1 MTALAL
7 TGVRKRYADRPVL
20 DGVDLEIARGEVVAL
35 IGPNGA
41 GKSTLL
47 GCVAGTV
54 IADAGTVAIAG
65 HDLASAP
72 LRARAALRYL
82 PQEIDLPAGVTGREL
97 LELHGAIF
105 AAPVSDAALALADL
119 GEALDFLATTYSV
132 GMRRRTLLAALS
144 LGEAA
149 LWVVDEPFAG
159 LDKASH
165 AAALRL
171 LRERAAA
178 GAGILVAAHDAED
191 PSLRELDA
199 RPLLLSDGRLRA
211 L

>member
-1 MTALAL
+1 VTALAL
-7 TGVRKRYADRPVL
+7 AGVRKRYADRPVL
-20 DGVDLEIARGEVVAL
+20 ADIDLEIARGEVIAL

-54 IADAGTVAIAG
+54 IADAGAIAIAG
-65 HDLASAP
+65 HDLADAP

-97 LELHGAIF
+97 LDLHAAIF
-105 AAPVSDAALALADL
+105 AAPVSDAALGLADL
-119 GEALDFLATTYSV
+119 GEALGYLATTYSV
-132 GMRRRTLLAALS
+132 GMRRRALLAALS

-159 LDKASH
+159 LDRTSH
-165 AAALRL
+165 AAALKL

-178 GAGILVAAHDAED
+178 GAGILVAAHDVGD
-191 PSLRELDA
+191 PSLRELGA
-199 RPLLLSDGRLRA
+199 RPLLLDDGRLRA
-211 L
+211 V